1 MAYNKTIFSSGG
13 LMKKPTF
20 RATVKSC
27 YVGYISQA
35 TVNNFYPLLFALFQ
49 NQYRLTL
56 SQLSFLIVANFGVQL
71 LVDLLCAPF
80 ADRIGY
86 RPIIVSAHFL
96 CAAGLILLPILPAV
110 MSPYAGLLLAV
121 MLCGVGGGLIE
132 VVVSPIV
139 EACPSD
145 NKASAMSLLHSF
157 YCWGQAGVVLLSTLS
172 FRLFGLAA
180 YPVVAALWGLI
191 PLGNA
196 FSFLRVP
203 LNALPHT
210 EGRKAPLHA
219 VKQKSF
225 ALFFLMMLC
234 AGASELSMSQWAS
247 AFAEEGL
254 RVSKATGDLLGPCM
268 FAVFMGAARVF
279 YSKKG
284 EKIRLSSYMAGS
296 SALCVLG
303 YAVTVFAPHPLLS
316 LCGCMLCG
324 LAVGIMWPGT
334 FSMASKAIPLGG
346 ASMFALLALAGDV
359 GCTSGPFLAGQL
371 SAAFGSNLRVGFAFA
386 AVFPLTMLTL
396 ALICRSREKREE
408 NR

>member
-1 MAYNKTIFSSGG
+1 
-13 LMKKPTF
+13 MKKPTF
-20 RATVKSC
+20 RATVNSC

-35 TVNNFYPLLFALFQ
+35 IVNNFYPLLFALFQ

-56 SQLSFLIVANFGVQL
+56 SQISFLIIANFGVQL
-71 LVDLLCAPF
+71 LVDLLAAPF
-80 ADRIGY
+80 ADKIGY
-86 RPIIVSAHFL
+86 RPLVVSAHIL
-96 CAAGLILLPILPAV
+96 CAAGLILLPVLPAV
-110 MSPYAGLLLAV
+110 IDPYAGLLTAI
-121 MLCGVGGGLIE
+121 MLSGVGGGLIE
-132 VVVSPIV
+132 VVISPIV

-145 NKASAMSLLHSF
+145 NKAAAMSLLHSF

-172 FRLFGLAA
+172 FRFFGLAA
-180 YPVVAALWGLI
+180 HTVVSVLWGLV

-196 FSFLRVP
+196 FAFLRVP
-203 LNALPHT
+203 LNTLPHP
-210 EGRKAPLHA
+210 EGKSAPLHA
-219 VKQKSF
+219 VKQKGF

-234 AGASELSMSQWAS
+234 AGASELAMSQWAS

-254 RVSKATGDLLGPCM
+254 RVNKATGDLLGPCL

-296 SALCVLG
+296 SALCVAG

-316 LCGCMLCG
+316 LCGCMICG

-334 FSMASKAIPLGG
+334 FSMAAMAIPLGG
-346 ASMFALLALAGDV
+346 TSMFALLALAGDL

-371 SAAFGSNLRVGFAFA
+371 SAAFGSDLRVGFAFA
-386 AVFPLTMLTL
+386 AVFPLLMLTL
-396 ALICRSREKREE
+396 ALAQRSREKQQK

>member
-1 MAYNKTIFSSGG
+1 
-13 LMKKPTF
+13 MKKPTF
-20 RATVKSC
+20 RATVNSC

-35 TVNNFYPLLFALFQ
+35 IVNNFYPLLFALFQ
-49 NQYRLTL
+49 TEYRLSL
-56 SQLSFLIVANFGVQL
+56 SQLSFLIIANFGIQL
-71 LVDLLCAPF
+71 MVDLLAAPF
-80 ADRIGY
+80 ADKIGY
-86 RPIIVSAHFL
+86 RPLVVSAHFL

-110 MSPYAGLLLAV
+110 IDPYSGLLLAI

-157 YCWGQAGVVLLSTLS
+157 YCWGQAAVVLFSTLS
-172 FRLFGLAA
+172 FRLFGLGSHA
-180 YPVVAALWGLI
+180 VVSILWGLI
-191 PLGNA
+191 PLVNA

-203 LNALPHT
+203 LNTLPHADS
-210 EGRKAPLHA
+210 KSAPLHA
-219 VKQKSF
+219 VKSKGF
-225 ALFFLMMLC
+225 TLFFLMMLC

-254 RVSKATGDLLGPCM
+254 RVNKATGDLLGPCM
-268 FAVFMGAARVF
+268 FAVFMGIARVF

-296 SALCVLG
+296 SALCVFG

-316 LCGCMLCG
+316 LCGCMICG

-346 ASMFALLALAGDV
+346 TSMFALLALAGDL
-359 GCTSGPFLAGQL
+359 GCTSGPFLAGQV
-371 SAAFGSNLRVGFAFA
+371 SAAFGSDLRVGFAFA
-386 AVFPLTMLTL
+386 AVFPLLMLVF
-396 ALICRSREKREE
+396 ALVRRNQEKL
-408 NR
+408 

>member
-1 MAYNKTIFSSGG
+1 
-13 LMKKPTF
+13 MKKPTF
-20 RATVKSC
+20 RATVNSC

-35 TVNNFYPLLFALFQ
+35 IVNNFYPLLFALFQ

-56 SQLSFLIVANFGVQL
+56 SQISFLIIANFGVQL
-71 LVDLLCAPF
+71 LVDLLAAPF
-80 ADRIGY
+80 ADKIGY
-86 RPIIVSAHFL
+86 RPLVVSAHIL
-96 CAAGLILLPILPAV
+96 CAAGLILLPVLPAV
-110 MSPYAGLLLAV
+110 IGPYAGLLTAI
-121 MLCGVGGGLIE
+121 MLSGVGGGLIE
-132 VVVSPIV
+132 VVISPIV

-145 NKASAMSLLHSF
+145 NKAAAMSLLHSF

-172 FRLFGLAA
+172 FRFFGLAA
-180 YPVVAALWGLI
+180 HTVVSVLWGLV

-196 FSFLRVP
+196 FAFLRVP
-203 LNALPHT
+203 LNTLPHP
-210 EGRKAPLHA
+210 EGKSAPLHA
-219 VKQKSF
+219 VKQKGF

-234 AGASELSMSQWAS
+234 AGASELAMSQWAS

-254 RVSKATGDLLGPCM
+254 RVNKATGDLLGPCL

-296 SALCVLG
+296 SALCVAG

-316 LCGCMLCG
+316 LCGCMICG

-334 FSMASKAIPLGG
+334 FSMAAKAIPLGG
-346 ASMFALLALAGDV
+346 TSLFALLALAGDL

-371 SAAFGSNLRVGFAFA
+371 SAAFGSDLRVGFAFA
-386 AVFPLTMLTL
+386 AVFPLLMLTL
-396 ALICRSREKREE
+396 ALVRRRRE
-408 NR
+408 NRENDR